1 MPEYEIKRIGAE
13 DFSILVPLMK
23 DCFGMEVNI
32 NYFHW
37 KYIDNPAGHFIGFIA
52 IEPVSKEIGA
62 YYGVIP
68 QRFIIDGME
77 QTVYQSCDTMT
88 HSKHRRLGLFKMLAL
103 ECFRFLKEENKL
115 FIIGF
120 GGAQSTPGFIKFGW
134 KHIFDFRYYFKP
146 ALLCKLSLS
155 RSFKDDH
162 FAEVKDTGV
171 LKSFLKSLPNPAAIN
186 APGNAEHIRWRTR
199 NPNYDYH
206 IISYNGH
213 AGIEGYAIYYIQKSK
228 MILFDF
234 AFGTKKAEK
243 ALLWYLSKSVV
254 KNNFKG
260 IISFCQEAGTQSR
273 ILKRNWFIINP
284 FKKGPLSEK
293 TPFIFFAPEM
303 AMNKFSSPL
312 NWQITSYD
320 HDAL

>member
-1 MPEYEIKRIGAE
+1 MPDYEIKQIGAE
-13 DFSILVPLMK
+13 HFSMLVPLMK

-37 KYIDNPAGHFIGFIA
+37 KYIDNPAGHFIGFVA

-68 QRFIIDGME
+68 QRLIIDGME

-146 ALLCKLSLS
+146 NLFCKLSLL
-155 RSFKDDH
+155 RSFKDHH
-162 FAEVKDTGV
+162 FAEVKNTSV
-171 LKSFLKSLPNPAAIN
+171 LETFLKSLPNSTAIHAPA
-186 APGNAEHIRWRTR
+186 NAEHIRWRTR

-206 IISYNGH
+206 IISYSSQ
-213 AGIEGYAIYYIQKSK
+213 AGIEGYAIYYIQKNK

-234 AFGTKKAEK
+234 KFGTKKAEK
-243 ALLWYLSKSVV
+243 ALLWYLSKSAV

-260 IISFCQEAGTQSR
+260 IISFCQEAGTQSL
-273 ILKRNWFIINP
+273 IFKRNYFIINP

-293 TPFIFFAPEM
+293 TPFIFFAPETV
-303 AMNKFSSPL
+303 MNKFSSPDK
-312 NWQITSYD
+312 WQIKAYD